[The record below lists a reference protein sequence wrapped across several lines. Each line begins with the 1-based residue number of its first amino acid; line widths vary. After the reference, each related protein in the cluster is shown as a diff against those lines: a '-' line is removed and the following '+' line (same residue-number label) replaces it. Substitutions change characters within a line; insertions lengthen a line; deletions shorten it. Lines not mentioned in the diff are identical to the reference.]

1 MKKDIDLRFT
11 LPTEAK
17 SSPVLDRLAGKVTPG
32 APSKQST
39 NQMAR
44 EAALGNAQAQYE
56 LAKALTS
63 GLPLASENREAV
75 KWLKKAAEKEHAQS
89 EHLLAILIARG
100 QGVRANPTLAH
111 SLFRKAATVGYAPA
125 QYDLARSLVWGFGC
139 EANAQE
145 ALTWFR
151 LAAAQGHALSQK
163 ESALA
168 YLEGR
173 GCHVDLRQATS
184 YLRKAV
190 LSGMTE
196 SARQLGELYLRE
208 DNPARNEGEAIRWIS
223 EAARNKDAKA
233 QYLLALFYQSGRI
246 PEPRADT
253 GLDWAIRSAQ
263 TGFVAAFFLV
273 AKIVEKKGT
282 CEAKIKSYALL
293 LRALKASKESSN
305 EDEGKECALRLKEL
319 EFTLAS
325 SEIERSKALAA
336 SSASVAEIV
345 KNEMDKPA

>member
-1 MKKDIDLRFT
+1 MKKDVDLRFT
-11 LPTEAK
+11 LPTEAR
-17 SSPVLDRLAGKVTPG
+17 SSPVLDRLAGKVALDAASSRTID
-32 APSKQST
+32 QR
-39 NQMAR
+39 AR

-63 GLPLASENREAV
+63 GSPLASENREAV
-75 KWLKKAAEKEHAQS
+75 KWLKKAVEKEHAQS
-89 EHLLAILIARG
+89 EHLLGILIARA
-100 QGVRANPTLAH
+100 QGVRANPALSH

-125 QYDLARSLVWGFGC
+125 QYDLARSLLWGFGC

-163 ESALA
+163 ESATA

-173 GCHVDLRQATS
+173 GCRVDLRQATS

-190 LSGMTE
+190 LNGLTDC
-196 SARQLGELYLRE
+196 ARQLGELYLRE
-208 DNPARNEGEAIRWIS
+208 DNPASNDGEAIRWIS

-246 PEPRADT
+246 TEARADT

-263 TGFVAAFFLV
+263 EGFLPAYLLL
-273 AKIVEKKGT
+273 AKIVEKKENISSLG
-282 CEAKIKSYALL
+282 KIKSYALL
-293 LRALKASKESSN
+293 TRALKMCVETSN
-305 EDEGKECALRLKEL
+305 EEVKRESNLRLKEL
-319 EFTLAS
+319 ELTLAT
-325 SEIERSKALAA
+325 SEIESAKNLAK
-336 SSASVAEIV
+336 SAMNISEIA
-345 KNEMDKPA
+345 KRK